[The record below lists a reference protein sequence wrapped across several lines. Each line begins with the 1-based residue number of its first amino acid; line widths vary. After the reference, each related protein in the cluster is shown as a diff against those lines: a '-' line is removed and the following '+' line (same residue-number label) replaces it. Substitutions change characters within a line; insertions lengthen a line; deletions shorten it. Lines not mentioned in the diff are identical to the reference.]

1 MRSSR
6 SLAAVP
12 ALFSAPS
19 RAFQT
24 IRDTGGWAG
33 AFLLGLALLAAAFA
47 VQLPQT
53 LRYQEEVTRATMEKL
68 DLPEEEIDAAIRS
81 IPDPARLSAG
91 DFAMQVLLPTLVAAP
106 AFFLGALLFHVLA
119 SAFGAEPRFSQT
131 LGLFSLAH
139 LASAAGALAKG
150 ALVRA
155 SDTIEVTLGPGA
167 LVPGVPFESGLGIF
181 LDLFDVFSILNA
193 VLLAIGARVVYD
205 VTSRSSS
212 AIAGTYWT
220 LKAVVV
226 FLLRMTQAWFTGG

>member
-1 MRSSR
+1 
-6 SLAAVP
+6 
-12 ALFSAPS
+12 
-19 RAFQT
+19 
-24 IRDTGGWAG
+24 
-33 AFLLGLALLAAAFA
+33 
-47 VQLPQT
+47 
-53 LRYQEEVTRATMEKL
+53 
-68 DLPEEEIDAAIRS
+68 
-81 IPDPARLSAG
+81 
-91 DFAMQVLLPTLVAAP
+91 MQVLLPTLVAAP

-193 VLLAIGARVVYD
+193 VLLAIGARVVYHVEVELRD
-205 VTSRSSS
+205 RGDLLDPESGRRVSPANDPGLVHGRVMGGVGTRNSR
-212 AIAGTYWT
+212 ALG
-220 LKAVVV
+220 AVR
-226 FLLRMTQAWFTGG
+226 FS